1 MGEPPLQRFFSSGAS
16 WSSKLGILSSTL
28 NDRCFTRDQQSRR
41 ADLMVISSPHNVP
54 NIEESEIECSRLKH
68 SRLLIQMVILQKE
81 QWLNQDF
88 WPGAFLEKFHGFPI
102 PSSWKKRTSAYW
114 RLFSFPMFSSAS
126 TLSGPKGL
134 LYQISFSNPKYLKKG
149 TSAERL
155 YSFLIFSSASLAP
168 GTLYLQYLSIPK
180 KSVSNL
186 HWKIGKWYWKDWK
199 DRKMVLERFYF
210 NTDY

>member
-1 MGEPPLQRFFSSGAS
+1 
-16 WSSKLGILSSTL
+16 
-28 NDRCFTRDQQSRR
+28 
-41 ADLMVISSPHNVP
+41 MVTSSPHNVI
-54 NIEESEIECSRLKH
+54 NIEELKIDFSRLKH

-210 NTDY
+210 NADY